1 MKIDALSISSDLL
14 IAFRIEELNEKYG
27 TEILLTGEVQALLS
41 DKARDMLRE
50 IDQIIIKESQE
61 QRSLYMF
68 DIKPIEPLVQNE
80 DEEDEKKGLMD
91 EKP

>member
-1 MKIDALSISSDLL
+1 
-14 IAFRIEELNEKYG
+14 
-27 TEILLTGEVQALLS
+27 
-41 DKARDMLRE
+41 MLRE

-61 QRSLYMF
+61 QRTLYMF